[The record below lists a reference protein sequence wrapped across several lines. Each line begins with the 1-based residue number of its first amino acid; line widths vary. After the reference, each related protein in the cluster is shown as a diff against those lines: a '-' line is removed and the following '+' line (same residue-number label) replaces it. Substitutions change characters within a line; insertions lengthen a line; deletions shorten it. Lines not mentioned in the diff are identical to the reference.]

1 MSATQRIELKG
12 NNIMFNFNSFKEQV
26 MKEYDLG
33 NSFKKVIER
42 IEEYD
47 GEEKVEELERSLRE
61 IDSILKEKRIRI
73 EAAENYLNYIND
85 CISERR
91 KEKDERLNEL
101 RKEVSLLKGE
111 GGIKRKKKDIEEPIK
126 LKRLNS
132 NNTKKERIESKDEN
146 SIKNKTLIKT
156 EKSSEREEDEED
168 EEFILNERMVKKY
181 EKMFEENEVETI
193 KDNVKY
199 LMTWVEMNKMRILY
213 DSVIDGSNY
222 EVIFDKIKKKPNIY
236 VIIIDNNDN
245 VFGGF
250 ISHSIKVLSEKE
262 EENIDIIEDNNHF
275 VFCLYPSNDERTTM
289 RWIPKD
295 YEEDE
300 EQTEDIDLLSYGGD
314 IKIWSKNEFIISIG
328 NFYRGWIDIAS
339 IGENCSYNHSLYM
352 VYQGMNQSCCNGDGT
367 PFSAERILI
376 VQMGK

>member
-33 NSFKKVIER
+33 NSFKKIIER
-42 IEEYD
+42 IERYD
-47 GEEKVEELERSLRE
+47 GEERVEELERSLRE

-73 EAAENYLNYIND
+73 EAAENYLNYINE
-85 CISERR
+85 CINERR

-101 RKEVSLLKGE
+101 RKEVSILKGE
-111 GGIKRKKKDIEEPIK
+111 GGIKRKKNDFEEPIK

-132 NNTKKERIESKDEN
+132 NSINEARIEPKDDC
-146 SIKNKTLIKT
+146 IVKNKVLIKT
-156 EKSSEREEDEED
+156 EKSDEED
-168 EEFILNERMVKKY
+168 EEFVLNERMLKKY
-181 EKMFEENEVETI
+181 EKMFEENEVETV

-199 LMTWVEMNKMRILY
+199 LMEWVEMNKMRILY
-213 DSVIDGSNY
+213 DSVIDGSSC

-262 EENIDIIEDNNHF
+262 EDDIDIIEDNDHF
-275 VFCLYPSNDERTTM
+275 VFCLYPSNDERTTT

-300 EQTEDIDLLSYGGD
+300 EQTEDFDLLSYGGD

-328 NFYRGWIDIAS
+328 NFYQGWIDIAS
-339 IGENCSYNHSLYM
+339 IGENCSYNHSLYK
-352 VYQGMNQSCCNGDGT
+352 VYQNMNKSYCNGDGT